1 MSGGLYQQGPA
12 VLGKLLEQLFKD
24 SPMPVYMKDLENRWI
39 FSSLEC
45 CRILGI
51 EPEVLKPGASVAE
64 TLPPELVALFV
75 TNDREVL
82 DSALPI
88 AFEED
93 VLDPR
98 TGQVLRYL
106 SVKFPLRGEND
117 ELIGVGGISFD
128 QSDQYRRERELE
140 FSRAMI
146 ATVFSAL
153 RAGILV
159 LQIADDNSDSTVID
173 CNEAFCALTGRTKEE
188 LLGQSGAAVVHPDS
202 LADRNQLL
210 SNIIAGNMT
219 VTELRYLRPDGT
231 DVWCMIIPATTAGPA
246 GERLI
251 VVQAIDITDQREFER
266 QLRYYAEHDSLT
278 GLFSRRHF
286 NERLEDQ
293 VGRMKSTRRPAS
305 LLLLDL
311 DGFKDVNDALG
322 HSTGDSL
329 LRRLAAALT
338 SALREDELLAR
349 VGGDEFAV
357 LLPDANRDQALAVGQ
372 KLAHA
377 VYEHGAV
384 NTGAGRIQVTAS
396 VGVTS
401 WSASLQIDAEL
412 LMAEADIAMYD
423 AKAAGRN
430 RTCVY
435 ERGQHRPGE
444 IATRSSRL
452 THLRDAIAHGHFV
465 LHAQPIVPLIAAA
478 GTTPATPAM
487 YELLVRMQRPDGT
500 LATPP
505 QFLPDA
511 ERHGLIADIDRW
523 VLAEAVRVLKLRRL
537 AGEPVNVS
545 VNLSAASI
553 DDPALGERI
562 TSLLEANSVPPQ
574 MLTLE
579 LTETGALSDL
589 ARASEL
595 SLHLREIGC
604 GFALD
609 DFGAAF
615 ASLQY
620 LKHIHFDL
628 VKIDGEFIRN
638 LPRSRAD
645 QLIVKA
651 VAEMA
656 TGFGTR
662 VVAEF
667 VDGPDT
673 VELLTQFGVE
683 FGQGYFLGRP
693 APLPLGQG

>member
-1 MSGGLYQQGPA
+1 LDPSLT

-39 FSSLEC
+39 FSNLEC
-45 CRILGI
+45 CRVLGI
-51 EPEVLKPGASVAE
+51 PPEVLRPGSSVRETLAPEVAE
-64 TLPPELVALFV
+64 MFVA
-75 TNDREVL
+75 NDREVL
-82 DSALPI
+82 DSRSPI
-88 AFEED
+88 SFEEQVPD
-93 VLDPR
+93 AG
-98 TGQVLRYL
+98 TGELLRYI
-106 SVKFPLRGEND
+106 SVKFPLRGEHD

-128 QSDQYRRERELE
+128 ASDQYRRERELE
-140 FSRAMI
+140 FSRAMV

-159 LQIADDNSDSTVID
+159 VQISDDDSDSKVID
-173 CNEAFCALTGRTKEE
+173 CNEAFCALTGRTREE
-188 LLGQSGAAVVHPDS
+188 LLGQSGAAVVHPESVPARD
-202 LADRNQLL
+202 QLL
-210 SNIIAGNMT
+210 ANIIAGNMT

-231 DVWCMIIPATTAGPA
+231 DVWVLTIPATTSGPA

-251 VVQAIDITDQREFER
+251 VVQAIDITERREFER
-266 QLRYYAEHDSLT
+266 QLRHYADHDSLT

-293 VGRMKSTRRPAS
+293 VGRVKSTRRPAS

-322 HSTGDSL
+322 HSTGDAL
-329 LRRLAAALT
+329 LRRLAGALT

-357 LLPDANRDQALAVGQ
+357 LLPDASGEQALRVGE
-372 KLAHA
+372 KLAGA
-377 VYEHGAV
+377 VYDNGAV
-384 NTGAGRIQVTAS
+384 NTPAGRIQVTVS

-401 WSASLQIDAEL
+401 WSDEHQIHAEM

-430 RTCVY
+430 RTCIY
-435 ERGQHRPGE
+435 ERGRHRPGE

-452 THLRDAIAHGHFV
+452 THLREAIANGHFV
-465 LHAQPIVPLIAAA
+465 LHAQPIVPLSASPTTSAAA
-478 GTTPATPAM
+478 PGM
-487 YELLVRMQRPDGT
+487 YELLVRMRRADGT
-500 LATPP
+500 LAAPGE
-505 QFLPDA
+505 FLPDA

-523 VLAEAVRVLKLRRL
+523 VLAEAVRVLKLRRV
-537 AGEPVNVS
+537 AGKPINVS
-545 VNLSAASI
+545 VNLCAASI
-553 DDPALGERI
+553 EDPLLGDVIAALLA
-562 TSLLEANSVPPQ
+562 TNDVPPE

-589 ARASEL
+589 GQASEL
-595 SLHLREIGC
+595 SLRLREIGC
-604 GFALD
+604 HFALD

-620 LKHIHFDL
+620 LKHIRFDL
-628 VKIDGEFIRN
+628 VKIDGEFIRD
-638 LPRSRAD
+638 LPRSPAD

-656 TGFGTR
+656 TGFGAK

-667 VDGPDT
+667 VDSQDT
-673 VELLTQFGVE
+673 VDLLRQFRVE

-693 APLPLGQG
+693 EPLSLS

>member
-1 MSGGLYQQGPA
+1 LDQSLT

-39 FSSLEC
+39 FSNREC
-45 CRILGI
+45 ARVFGIPPEILA
-51 EPEVLKPGASVAE
+51 PGSAVRD
-64 TLPPELVALFV
+64 TLPPELVEMFV
-75 TNDREVL
+75 ANDREVL
-82 DSALPI
+82 ESQRPI
-88 AFEED
+88 SFDEE
-93 VLDPR
+93 VHDPV
-98 TGQVLRYL
+98 TLEVLRYI
-106 SVKFPLRGEND
+106 SVKFPLRGADD

-128 QSDQYRRERELE
+128 ASDQYRRERELE

-159 LQIADDNSDSTVID
+159 LQIADDDSDSKVID
-173 CNEAFCALTGRTKEE
+173 CNEAFCALTGRSREE
-188 LLGQSGAAVVHPDS
+188 LLGQSGASVVHPES
-202 LADRNQLL
+202 IPARNQLL
-210 SNIIAGNMT
+210 TNIIAGNMT
-219 VTELRYLRPDGT
+219 VTELRYVRPDGT
-231 DVWCMIIPATTAGPA
+231 DVWVLTIPATTSGPA

-251 VVQAIDITDQREFER
+251 VVQAIDITERREFER
-266 QLRYYAEHDSLT
+266 QLRHYADHDSLT

-286 NERLEDQ
+286 NEQLEDQ

-322 HSTGDSL
+322 HSTGDAL
-329 LRRLAAALT
+329 LRRLAGAL
-338 SALREDELLAR
+338 SAALREDELLAR

-357 LLPDANRDQALAVGQ
+357 LLPDVSGEHALRVGE
-372 KLAHA
+372 KLARA
-377 VYEHGAV
+377 VYDNGAV
-384 NTGAGRIQVTAS
+384 NTPAGRIQVTVS
-396 VGVTS
+396 VGVTA
-401 WSASLQIDAEL
+401 WSDELQIDAEM

-430 RTCVY
+430 RTFLY
-435 ERGQHRPGE
+435 DRGQHRPGE

-452 THLRDAIAHGHFV
+452 THLREAIANGHFV
-465 LHAQPIVPLIAAA
+465 LHAQPIVPLSA
-478 GTTPATPAM
+478 TPATAGGEPDM
-487 YELLVRMQRPDGT
+487 YELLVRMRRADGS
-500 LATPP
+500 LATPGE
-505 QFLPDA
+505 FLPDA

-523 VLAEAVRVLKLRRL
+523 VLAEAVRLLKSRAL
-537 AGEPVNVS
+537 AGKPVNVS
-545 VNLSAASI
+545 VNLCAASI
-553 DDPALGERI
+553 EDPRLGDMIAALLA
-562 TSLLEANSVPPQ
+562 TNAVPPG

-589 ARASEL
+589 GQASEL
-595 SLHLREIGC
+595 SLRLRDIGC
-604 GFALD
+604 HFALD

-620 LKHIHFDL
+620 LKHIRFDL

-638 LPRSRAD
+638 LPRSPAD

-651 VAEMA
+651 VTEMA
-656 TGFGTR
+656 TGFGAK

-667 VDGPDT
+667 VDGQDT
-673 VELLTQFGVE
+673 VELLREFGVE

-693 APLPLGQG
+693 APLPLS

>member
-1 MSGGLYQQGPA
+1 MHGGLDQGSA

-39 FSSLEC
+39 FSNLEC
-45 CRILGI
+45 CRVLGI
-51 EPEVLKPGASVAE
+51 PAEVLRPGSLVRD
-64 TLPPELVALFV
+64 TLPPEVAEMFV
-75 TNDREVL
+75 ANDREVI
-82 DSALPI
+82 DSARAI
-88 AFEED
+88 SFEAE
-93 VLDPR
+93 VHDPL
-98 TGQVLRYL
+98 TGEPLRYV
-106 SVKFPLRGEND
+106 SVKFPLRGDDD

-128 QSDQYRRERELE
+128 ASDQYRRERELE

-153 RAGILV
+153 RAGIVV
-159 LQIADDNSDSTVID
+159 LQIADDDSDSSVID

-188 LLGQSGAAVVHPDS
+188 LLGQSGAAVVHPES
-202 LADRNQLL
+202 LPARDQLL
-210 SNIIAGNMT
+210 ASIIAGSMT
-219 VTELRYLRPDGT
+219 VTELRYLRPDGS
-231 DVWCMIIPATTAGPA
+231 DVWCLIIPATTSGPA

-251 VVQAIDITDQREFER
+251 VVQAIDITERREFER
-266 QLRYYAEHDSLT
+266 QLRHYAEHDSLT

-293 VGRMKSTRRPAS
+293 VGRVKSTRRPAS

-322 HSTGDSL
+322 HSTGDAL
-329 LRRLAAALT
+329 LRRLAGALA

-357 LLPDANRDQALAVGQ
+357 LLPDAGHSEAMAVGE
-372 KLAHA
+372 KLTHA
-377 VYEHGAV
+377 IYEHGAV
-384 NTGAGRIQVTAS
+384 NAAVGRIQVTAS

-401 WSASLQIDAEL
+401 WTTELEIDAEM

-430 RTCVY
+430 RTLLY
-435 ERGQHRPGE
+435 ERGQHRAGE

-452 THLRDAIAHGHFV
+452 TELREAIAHGHFI
-465 LHAQPIVPLIAAA
+465 LHAQPIMPLIATGGTAA
-478 GTTPATPAM
+478 AAPHM
-487 YELLVRMQRPDGT
+487 YELLVRMQRADGT
-500 LATPP
+500 LAAPGE
-505 QFLPDA
+505 FLPDA

-523 VLAEAVRVLKLRRL
+523 VLAEAVRVLKARRL
-537 AGEPVNVS
+537 AGRPVKVS
-545 VNLSAASI
+545 VNLGAASI
-553 DDPALGERI
+553 EDPSLGDLI
-562 TSLLEANSVPPQ
+562 ASLLEANAVPPE

-589 ARASEL
+589 GLASEL
-595 SLHLREIGC
+595 SLRLRDIGC
-604 GFALD
+604 HFALD

-620 LKHIHFDL
+620 LKHIRFDM

-638 LPRSRAD
+638 LPRSAAD

-656 TGFGTR
+656 TGFGAK

-667 VDGPDT
+667 VDGQDT
-673 VELLTQFGVE
+673 VDLLRQFGVE

-693 APLPLGQG
+693 EPLPLT

>member
-1 MSGGLYQQGPA
+1 
-12 VLGKLLEQLFKD
+12 
-24 SPMPVYMKDLENRWI
+24 MPVYMKDLENRWI
-39 FSSLEC
+39 FSNHEC
-45 CRILGI
+45 CRVLGI
-51 EPEVLKPGASVAE
+51 PPEILAPGSSVLD
-64 TLPPELVALFV
+64 TLPPELAEMFVA
-75 TNDREVL
+75 NDQEVL
-82 DSALPI
+82 DSQQPI
-88 AFEED
+88 SFEED
-93 VLDPR
+93 VYDPV
-98 TGQVLRYL
+98 TLEILRYV
-106 SVKFPLRGEND
+106 SVKFPLRGRDGEV
-117 ELIGVGGISFD
+117 IGVGGISFD
-128 QSDQYRRERELE
+128 ASDQHRRERELE
-140 FSRAMI
+140 FSRAMV

-159 LQIADDNSDSTVID
+159 VQIADDNSDSKVID

-188 LLGQSGAAVVHPDS
+188 LLGQSGATVVHPES
-202 LADRNQLL
+202 VPARNQLL
-210 SNIIAGNMT
+210 AKIIAGNMS

-231 DVWCMIIPATTAGPA
+231 DVWVLTIPATTSGPA

-251 VVQAIDITDQREFER
+251 VVQAIDITERREFER
-266 QLRYYAEHDSLT
+266 QLRHYADHDSLT

-293 VGRMKSTRRPAS
+293 VARVKSTRRPAS

-322 HSTGDSL
+322 HSTGDAL
-329 LRRLAAALT
+329 LRRLAGALIT
-338 SALREDELLAR
+338 ALREDELLAR

-357 LLPDANRDQALAVGQ
+357 LLPDVSGDDALHVGE
-372 KLAHA
+372 KLARA
-377 VYEHGAV
+377 VYDNGAV
-384 NTGAGRIQVTAS
+384 NTPAGRIQVTVS

-401 WSASLQIDAEL
+401 WTDEHQIDAEL

-430 RTCVY
+430 RTFLY

-452 THLRDAIAHGHFV
+452 THLREAIANGYFV
-465 LHAQPIVPLIAAA
+465 LHAQPIVSLGDPAATSGA
-478 GTTPATPAM
+478 EPSM
-487 YELLVRMQRPDGT
+487 YELLVRMQRADGT
-500 LATPP
+500 LAAPGE
-505 QFLPDA
+505 FLPDA

-537 AGEPVNVS
+537 AGKPVNVS
-545 VNLSAASI
+545 VNLCAASI
-553 DDPALGERI
+553 EDPLLGDVI
-562 TSLLEANSVPPQ
+562 ATLLADNEVPAKT
-574 MLTLE
+574 LTLE

-589 ARASEL
+589 GLASEL
-595 SLHLREIGC
+595 SLRLRDIGC
-604 GFALD
+604 RFALD

-620 LKHIHFDL
+620 LKHIRFDL

-638 LPRSRAD
+638 LPRSPAD

-656 TGFGTR
+656 TGFGAK

-667 VDGPDT
+667 VDSQET
-673 VELLTQFGVE
+673 VDLLRQFGVE

-693 APLPLGQG
+693 GPLSLD

>member
-1 MSGGLYQQGPA
+1 MTGGWDQGLTA
-12 VLGKLLEQLFKD
+12 LGKLLEQLFKD

-39 FSSLEC
+39 FSNLEC
-45 CRILGI
+45 CRVLGI
-51 EPEVLKPGASVAE
+51 PPEILAPGSPVRE
-64 TLPPELVALFV
+64 TLPPEVAEMFV
-75 TNDREVL
+75 ANDREVL
-82 DSALPI
+82 DSGQPVS
-88 AFEED
+88 FEET
-93 VLDPR
+93 VHDPV
-98 TGQVLRYL
+98 TLEVLRYV
-106 SVKFPLRGEND
+106 SVKFPLRGAGGEV
-117 ELIGVGGISFD
+117 IGVGGISFD
-128 QSDQYRRERELE
+128 ASDQHRRERELE

-159 LQIADDNSDSTVID
+159 LQVADDDSDSTVID
-173 CNEAFCALTGRTKEE
+173 CNEAFCTLTGRTREE

-202 LADRNQLL
+202 VPARDQLL
-210 SNIIAGNMT
+210 ANIIAGNMT
-219 VTELRYLRPDGT
+219 PTELRYLRPDGT
-231 DVWCMIIPATTAGPA
+231 DVWVLTIPATTSGPA

-251 VVQAIDITDQREFER
+251 VVQAIDITERREFER
-266 QLRYYAEHDSLT
+266 RLRHYADHDSLT

-286 NERLEDQ
+286 SERLEEQ
-293 VGRMKSTRRPAS
+293 VGRVKSTRRPAS

-322 HSTGDSL
+322 HSTGDAL
-329 LRRLAAALT
+329 LRRLASALT

-357 LLPDANRDQALAVGQ
+357 LLPDVAGDDALHVGE
-372 KLAHA
+372 KLARA
-377 VYEHGAV
+377 VSDNGAV
-384 NTGAGRIQVTAS
+384 NTPAGRIQVTVS

-401 WSASLQIDAEL
+401 WSDEQQIDAEM

-430 RTCVY
+430 RTCLY
-435 ERGQHRPGE
+435 ERGQHRLGE

-452 THLRDAIAHGHFV
+452 THLRDAIANGLFV
-465 LHAQPIVPLIAAA
+465 LHAQPIVPLSGWAQ
-478 GTTPATPAM
+478 TPDAEPGM
-487 YELLVRMQRPDGT
+487 CELLVRMQRADGS
-500 LATPP
+500 LAAPGE
-505 QFLPDA
+505 FLPDA

-523 VLAEAVRVLKLRRL
+523 VLAEAVRILSLRRR
-537 AGEPVNVS
+537 AGKPVNVS
-545 VNLSAASI
+545 VNLCAASI
-553 DDPALGERI
+553 EDPLLGDI
-562 TSLLEANSVPPQ
+562 IAGLLATNDVPPE

-579 LTETGALSDL
+579 LTETGALSDIGQ
-589 ARASEL
+589 ANEL
-595 SLHLREIGC
+595 SLRLHEIGC
-604 GFALD
+604 QFALD

-620 LKHIHFDL
+620 LKHIRFDL

-638 LPRSRAD
+638 LPRSPAD

-656 TGFGTR
+656 HGFGAK

-667 VDGPDT
+667 VDGEDT
-673 VELLTQFGVE
+673 VELLREFGVE

-693 APLPLGQG
+693 GPLPLS